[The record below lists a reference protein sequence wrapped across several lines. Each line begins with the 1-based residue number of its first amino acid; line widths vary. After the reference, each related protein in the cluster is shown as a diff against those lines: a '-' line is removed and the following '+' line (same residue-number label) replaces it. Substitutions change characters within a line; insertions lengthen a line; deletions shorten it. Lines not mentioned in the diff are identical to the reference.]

1 MEKWNQ
7 KQVFHFPTASVYLSQ
22 NKKPRRLEKG
32 INHSLELCTHAPRTS
47 GTRCAARP
55 KQSLKLQSNFRM
67 ADDPLGAGRLADASA
82 FVGTTRKM

>member
-67 ADDPLGAGRLADASA
+67 ADHRR
-82 FVGTTRKM
+82 V